1 MATGMRVVWEKGERT
16 LVSGK
21 DQKGKTIVR
30 TGKNGGPVVSQ
41 LVTKRL
47 VPKEDS

>member
-1 MATGMRVVWEKGERT
+1 MRGLRVVWVKGERT
-16 LVSGK
+16 PVTGK

-30 TGKNGGPVVSQ
+30 TGKNGGPVIQQ